1 MNALML
7 AAVLAAAPTPI
18 QLEEARARSRENT
31 QSLTAL
37 LQVASAEQDVR
48 IARSSLLP
56 QVGFQ
61 AGATGMYSGPSRS
74 YNVVPSETGSGY
86 VNIPVDVP
94 ESAFVDFGVGVSIRQ
109 VIYDRSIWARLEQSG
124 AQLESQRGQALED
137 RDASELEGIQRFFLL
152 YRTQATIQV
161 LQANVKRSEEQL
173 ERSRAMFT
181 AGRVG
186 KAEELSAQVNLGN
199 DRIAVVTQLSQLAGN
214 QVQLATWL
222 ALPGAEE
229 VTAVEPELLRQVP
242 APVIPLSQALEEAR
256 ARRPLLVA
264 LREQLRASELQ
275 ERIAHAGFLP
285 QVSLSVDLQRGG
297 PDADIVFLQPRLQNS
312 VRGGIALSW
321 DLFSGWATTAQQSR
335 ARAQSR
341 VAELNLRQAERDLEG
356 QVRQAHATL
365 EAQIIATELAE
376 ANRKAAVDALALAS
390 ERFNAGV
397 SSTLEVRDAQLK
409 LTQAEL
415 TLLENRIDV
424 EVARFALM
432 RAMGTL
438 NPGEAK

>member
-1 MNALML
+1 MNAFLL

-37 LQVASAEQDVR
+37 LQVAAAEQDVR

-61 AGATGMYSGPSRS
+61 VGATGVYSGPSRD
-74 YNVVPSETGSGY
+74 YNVVPSPEGGY

-94 ESAFVDFGVGVSIRQ
+94 AATFADFGLSVSIRQ

-137 RDASELEGIQRFFLL
+137 RDASEQEGIQRFFLL
-152 YRTQATIQV
+152 YRTQSTIQV

-173 ERSRAMFT
+173 ERARALFV

-199 DRIAVVTQLSQLAGN
+199 DRIAVVARQSQLAGN

-229 VTAVEPELLRQVP
+229 VTAVEPELLRQTP
-242 APVIPLSQALEEAR
+242 EPVMSLPQALEEAR

-264 LREQLRASELQ
+264 LRERLRAAELQ
-275 ERIAHAGFLP
+275 ERIAHSGFLP
-285 QVSLSVDLQRGG
+285 RLSLSVDLQRGG

-321 DLFSGWATTAQQSR
+321 DLFNGWATTAQQSQ
-335 ARAQSR
+335 ARTQSR

-356 QVRQAHATL
+356 QVRQAHATV
-365 EAQIIATELAE
+365 EAQLVATELAE
-376 ANRKAAVDALALAS
+376 ANRKAAADSLTLAS

-424 EVARFALM
+424 EIARFALM

>member
-37 LQVASAEQDVR
+37 LQVAVAEQDVR

-56 QVGFQ
+56 QVGLQ
-61 AGATGMYSGPSRS
+61 VGATGVYAGPSRS
-74 YNVVPSETGSGY
+74 YNVVPSPGGGY
-86 VNIPVDVP
+86 VNQPVDVP
-94 ESAFVDFGVGVSIRQ
+94 AASFLDYGVAVSIRQ

-173 ERSRAMFT
+173 ERARAMFE

-229 VTAVEPELLRQVP
+229 VAAVEPELLRQTP
-242 APVIPLSQALEEAR
+242 APAIPLSQALEEAR

-275 ERIAHAGFLP
+275 ESIAHAGFLP
-285 QVSLSVDLQRGG
+285 QLSLSVDLQRGG

-321 DLFSGWATTAQQSR
+321 DLFNGWATTAQQGR

-365 EAQIIATELAE
+365 EAQIVATELAE
-376 ANRKAAVDALALAS
+376 ANRKAAADALALAS

-424 EVARFALM
+424 EIARFALM

>member
-1 MNALML
+1 MNALLL
-7 AAVLAAAPTPI
+7 AAVLAATPTPI

-31 QSLTAL
+31 QALTAL
-37 LQVASAEQDVR
+37 LQVSSAEQDVR
-48 IARSSLLP
+48 FARASLLP
-56 QVGFQ
+56 QVGLR
-61 AGATGMYSGPSRS
+61 AGATGMYQGPKRD
-74 YNVVPSETGSGY
+74 YNVVPVGDGTF
-86 VNIPVDVP
+86 VNQPVDVP
-94 ESAFVDFGVGVSIRQ
+94 GASFADFSVGVSLSQ

-161 LQANVKRSEEQL
+161 LQANVLRSEQQL
-173 ERSRAMFT
+173 ERAQALFV

-186 KAEELSAQVNLGN
+186 KAEELSARVNLGN
-199 DRIAVVTQLSQLAGN
+199 DRIAVVARQSQLAEN

-229 VTAVEPELLRQVP
+229 VAAVEPGFLRETP
-242 APVIPLSQALEEAR
+242 EPVLSLPRALDEAR

-264 LREQLRASELQ
+264 LREQLRAAEL
-275 ERIAHAGFLP
+275 EESIAHAGFLP
-285 QVSLSVDLQRGG
+285 QLALAINLERRGPEAG
-297 PDADIVFLQPRLQNS
+297 IVFAQPRLQNS
-312 VRGGIALSW
+312 VSGGISLSW
-321 DLFSGWATTAQQSR
+321 DLFNGWATTAQESR
-335 ARAQSR
+335 ARYQSK

-356 QVRQAHATL
+356 QVRQAHATA
-365 EAQIIATELAE
+365 EAQIIATQLAE
-376 ANRKAAVDALALAS
+376 ANRKAATDALALAS
-390 ERFNAGV
+390 ERFSAGV

-409 LTQAEL
+409 LTQSEL

-424 EVARFALM
+424 EIARFALM